1 MALALSIQNLVKSYG
16 HVQAVRGV
24 SFEVRAGEIFG
35 LLGPNGA
42 GKTSTIE
49 CIIGLRKPDGGAISV
64 CGLDSLR
71 HPREMKQ
78 RIGVALQATALP
90 DKITPRE
97 ALKLFASFYR
107 NPADPDDLI
116 RRFSLGEKANAKF
129 ETLSGGQR
137 QRLAIALA
145 MINNPEVLFLDE
157 PTAGLDPQS
166 RRELHEVIGQAR
178 SAGKTVIISTHYIE
192 EAQQL
197 CDRLAVIDHGQII
210 AGGTPAELI
219 ASAKAPPHIEFTTAV
234 APDLARLEKLPL
246 VTSAKVTGESATLHT
261 RQPGQTIIDLV
272 NLLQSDPANELV
284 DLRIH
289 KPSLEDVFIEL
300 TGRSI
305 RD

>member
-1 MALALSIQNLVKSYG
+1 MSVALTVENLRKSYG
-16 HVQAVRGV
+16 PVEAVRGI
-24 SFEVRAGEIFG
+24 SFAVLSGEIYG

-49 CIIGLRKPDGGAISV
+49 CIIGLRTPDAGSITV
-64 CGLDSLR
+64 CDLDVLR
-71 HPREMKQ
+71 YPRQVKE

-107 NPADPDDLI
+107 NPHDPDDLI
-116 RRFSLGEKANAKF
+116 QRFSLNEKANARF
-129 ETLSGGQR
+129 ETLSGGQK

-145 MINNPEVLFLDE
+145 LINNPDVLFLDE

-166 RRELHEVIGQAR
+166 RRELHDVIRQTRA
-178 SAGKTVIISTHYIE
+178 AGKTVLLTTHYIE

-197 CDRLAVIDHGQII
+197 CDRLAVIDGGRII
-210 AGGTPAELI
+210 ASGTPAELI
-219 ASAKAPPHIEFTTAV
+219 ASAKAPPHVTFTTV
-234 APDLARLEKLPL
+234 IAPNVERLEKLSA
-246 VTSAKVTGESATLHT
+246 VTSAKVRGETATLHT
-261 RQPGQTIIDLV
+261 TQPGQTIIDLV
-272 NLLQSDPANELV
+272 NLLQSDPQNDLVELA
-284 DLRIH
+284 IH